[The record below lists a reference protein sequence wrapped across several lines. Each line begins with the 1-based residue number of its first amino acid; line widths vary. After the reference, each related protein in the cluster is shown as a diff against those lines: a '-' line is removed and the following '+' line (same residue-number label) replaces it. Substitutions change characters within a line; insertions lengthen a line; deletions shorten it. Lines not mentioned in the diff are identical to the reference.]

1 MTQENRSYTKLE
13 AWMESRTLVS
23 LVYDLVEKFPE
34 EEKWGLISQIRRSVV
49 SVPSNIAEGTGRQ
62 HSKETVQFLY
72 IARGSLYEIET
83 QLFLAF
89 DQKYVG
95 KKDLDNVLEKITSC
109 KRLIQGY
116 INYLKKKN

>member
-1 MTQENRSYTKLE
+1 
-13 AWMESRTLVS
+13 MESRTLVS